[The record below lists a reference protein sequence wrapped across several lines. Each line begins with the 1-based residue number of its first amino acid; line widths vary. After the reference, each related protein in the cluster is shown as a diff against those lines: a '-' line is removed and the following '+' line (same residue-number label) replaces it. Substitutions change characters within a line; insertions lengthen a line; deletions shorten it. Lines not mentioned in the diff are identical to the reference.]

1 MFTIEIDWDETAIT
15 ILDPEGKKEDLQV
28 YMYDDVVYIR
38 QWMEEIERF
47 LVIEAS
53 PLQFLSLIN
62 AMKLPEGAYTMEG
75 K

>member
-53 PLQFLSLIN
+53 PLQFYSLIN
-62 AMKLPEGAYTMEG
+62 AMKLPEGAYKMEG

>member
-1 MFTIEIDWDETAIT
+1 MFTIEMDWDETAIT

-53 PLQFLSLIN
+53 PLQFHSLIN

>member
-53 PLQFLSLIN
+53 PHQFYSLMN